1 MSERSE
7 SADSRKRIR
16 KLQKNLTRIAAER
29 DLYKKAVED
38 AYEKY
43 RQLAPSIEA
52 GARTRTLAANLL
64 SMSTILRK
72 ALEQSIAANTDS
84 KRTRTEVRA
93 AIWKT
98 NLA

>member
-16 KLQKNLTRIAAER
+16 KLQKNLTRITAER

-43 RQLAPSIEA
+43 RQLAPSIIDLVTPDTIDEKILQALVA
-52 GARTRTLAANLL
+52 GA

-72 ALEQSIAANTDS
+72 ALEQT
-84 KRTRTEVRA
+84 KYG
-93 AIWKT
+93 
-98 NLA
+98 

>member
-16 KLQKNLTRIAAER
+16 KLQKNLTWIAAER

-52 GARTRTLAANLL
+52 GAA
-64 SMSTILRK
+64 MSTILRK

-93 AIWKT
+93 AIWS
-98 NLA
+98 